1 MERETG
7 NERLL
12 LHWTLPG
19 EWIPS
24 PPDPPAETDRV
35 FSPAGTYFAIVDPS
49 APTRIYASATGR
61 LVHEIEGRDEVFFL
75 DDRRVL
81 SSAHYGTELSVVEL
95 PSGKRLAHVEMR
107 LGSDHFFLGHAPSPD
122 GTHVTVLERHGED
135 TDLDLLVWKVGERTV
150 LRRAIPKAVCEGTC
164 TVTWLSK
171 TELSLVGSEGATT
184 REGRLDLA
192 SKVLRV
198 MPLP

>member
-1 MERETG
+1 
-7 NERLL
+7 
-12 LHWTLPG
+12 
-19 EWIPS
+19 
-24 PPDPPAETDRV
+24 
-35 FSPAGTYFAIVDPS
+35 
-49 APTRIYASATGR
+49 
-61 LVHEIEGRDEVFFL
+61 
-75 DDRRVL
+75 
-81 SSAHYGTELSVVEL
+81 
-95 PSGKRLAHVEMR
+95 
-107 LGSDHFFLGHAPSPD
+107 
-122 GTHVTVLERHGED
+122 VTVLERHGED